1 MNTQTETKLVVKVVE
16 AALEIENP
24 MQERHCRQVA
34 ESVEVAAEVVFA
46 ARRLEVQEAAGAV
59 FVP

>member
-16 AALEIENP
+16 TVIEAENP
-24 MQERHCRQVA
+24 MQERFCGQVA
-34 ESVEVAAEVVFA
+34 ESVEVAAEAVFM
-46 ARRLEVQEAAGAV
+46 ARRLDVREETGTG

>member
-1 MNTQTETKLVVKVVE
+1 MNTQTETKLVVKVAE
-16 AALEIENP
+16 ASFEMENP
-24 MQERHCRQVA
+24 MQERHCGEVA

-46 ARRLEVQEAAGAV
+46 ARRFEVREGAGAV